1 MEKSQKQLK
10 CLTLG
15 EGLVNYTMLPWYKG
29 YVAMKNNG
37 YAGYVVTCGKDNYI
51 YSVK

>member
-15 EGLVNYTMLPWYKG
+15 DGLINYTMLSWYKS
-29 YVAMKNNG
+29 YVSMKNG
-37 YAGYVVTCGKDNYI
+37 YAGYVGTCGKDNCE
-51 YSVK
+51 SVKS